1 MTQGAA
7 LARELVAMAAEDLR
21 VREELLREGSLF
33 NGYHPRMEA
42 VHQRNGARLS
52 RILDA
57 HGWPGPALV
66 GADAAGAAWL
76 ILQHS
81 IGDPMLMRR
90 GLALL
95 RLAPPGEVPATE
107 LAMLEDRILSLEGRG
122 QCYGTQ
128 FDWDENGELSPVPI
142 DAPEEV
148 DQRRAG
154 IGLGP
159 LAEVIQHRRAEAAES
174 GERPPIDRA
183 ARQREMEAWLR
194 RVGWRR

>member
-1 MTQGAA
+1 
-7 LARELVAMAAEDLR
+7 MAAEDLR

-33 NGYHPRMEA
+33 NGYHPTMEA
-42 VHQRNGARLS
+42 VHQRNAGRLS

-66 GADAAGAAWL
+66 GRDAARAAWL
-76 ILQHS
+76 ILQHA
-81 IGDPMLMRR
+81 IGDPALMRR

-95 RLAPPGEVPATE
+95 RQAPPGEAPALE
-107 LAMLEDRILSLEGRG
+107 VAMLEDRILVLEGRG
-122 QCYGTQ
+122 QRYGTQ
-128 FDWDENGELSPVPI
+128 FDWDERGELCAVPI
-142 DAPEEV
+142 DAPDQV

-159 LAEVIQHRRAEAAES
+159 LAEAIQRRRTEAAES
-174 GERPPIDRA
+174 GDRPPPDWA
-183 ARQREMEAWLR
+183 ARQREMAAWLG